1 MGAARREL
9 RVLATVVFL
18 RGGSSVRKQLSRV
31 WVALIAVML
40 VALPIE
46 ASYFVCEEWGV
57 AGGPCNGMCTFYNNN
72 GQETGYIS
80 YSC

>member
-1 MGAARREL
+1 M
-9 RVLATVVFL
+9 
-18 RGGSSVRKQLSRV
+18 RKMMSRV
-31 WVALIAVML
+31 AIVAIAALL

-57 AGGPCNGMCTFYNNN
+57 SGGPCNGLCTFYNNN